1 MNLSDLMGL
10 WAIRPEV
17 RDAMLLNF
25 DRFLE
30 SATPEQIAAVMARGT
45 MPTGTK
51 PLPYTVQNGIAVMRI
66 DGTLTKR
73 PMYSWWGGSE
83 GATYDQ
89 IVSGLEIAHKDPAV
103 RAIVTAWDSPGGT
116 VDGAQEAAND
126 LFAMRETG
134 KPMEAVAVG
143 QMCSAAEQCGSAV
156 GDVYAS
162 SDTTDMGSIGVL
174 AIHRDYSGLEQKW
187 GIKTTVLSAGKF
199 KGVGWGPLSDS
210 DKEIIQ
216 GSLDHSYQIFKQT
229 VARNR
234 GISMDAVEA
243 MAEGRVFKGQ
253 KAVEV
258 GLARGIA
265 TVGQRVAVL
274 AQKYAPGAHRTVFAV
289 AEPNTNQKQEK
300 RRMDKETLQKEHPEL
315 AEAFRAE
322 GRAEGMKTGAENERA
337 RIQGVNALAKKVT
350 GCDDLVAEMAY
361 DGKTTPEQASAKLL
375 EAVAEKKGQIVAK
388 VKEDTPPPV
397 AAGSVGS
404 GSVAGGHP
412 QLTGKEWAAKLEAVT
427 AEHAARGITLTPQAA
442 MAIVRKG
449 AN

>member
-1 MNLSDLMGL
+1 MNFEDLNGL
-10 WAIRPEV
+10 WSIRQEV

-25 DRFLE
+25 GMFMNGA
-30 SATPEQIAAVMARGT
+30 SPEQIAAIVARGT
-45 MPTGTK
+45 MTTGTK
-51 PLPYTVQNGIAVMRI
+51 PLSYTVQNGIALMRI
-66 DGTLTKR
+66 EGTLTKR
-73 PMYSWWGGSE
+73 PMYSWWGGSD
-83 GATYDQ
+83 GVTYDQ
-89 IVSGLEIAHKDPAV
+89 IVSGLELAHKDPAV
-103 RAIVTAWDSPGGT
+103 RAIITAWDSPGGT
-116 VDGAQEAAND
+116 VDGAQEATND

-174 AIHRDYSGLEQKW
+174 AMHVDYSGLEQKW
-187 GIKTTVLSAGKF
+187 GIKRTLLTAGKF

-210 DKEIIQ
+210 DKEILQ
-216 GSLDHSYQIFKQT
+216 GSLEHSYQIFKQT

-253 KAVEV
+253 KAVDV

-274 AQKYAPGAHRTVFAV
+274 SQKYAPGAHRAAFAV
-289 AEPNTNQKQEK
+289 AEPNTTQKQEK
-300 RRMDKETLQKEHPEL
+300 KRMDKETLQKEHPEL

-337 RIQGVNALAKKVT
+337 RIDGVVALGKKVT
-350 GCDDLVAEMAY
+350 GCDDLINQMAF
-361 DGKTTPEQASAKLL
+361 DGKTTAEQASVKLL
-375 EAVAEKKGQIVAK
+375 DAVSEKKGQIAAK
-388 VKEDTPPPV
+388 VKDEAPTPAPAGALG
-397 AAGSVGS
+397 AAGATGQASE
-404 GSVAGGHP
+404 
-412 QLTGKEWAAKLEAVT
+412 LTGPQYAAKIKTVI
-427 AEHAARGITLTPQAA
+427 AEHAARGETITYQQAL
-442 MAIVRKG
+442 AIVKKG
-449 AN
+449 A

>member
-1 MNLSDLMGL
+1 MNFADMNGL
-10 WAIRPEV
+10 WAILPEA
-17 RDAMLLNF
+17 RDAMLFNLQQF
-25 DRFLE
+25 IE
-30 SATPEQIAAVMARGT
+30 SATPEQISAVMARGT

-66 DGTLTKR
+66 EGTLTKR

-89 IVSGLEIAHKDPAV
+89 IVSGLEIAQKDPAV

-126 LFAMRETG
+126 IFALRDAG
-134 KPMEAVAVG
+134 KPMEAVAVD
-143 QMCSAAEQCGSAV
+143 QMCSAAEQCGSAI

-174 AIHRDYSGLEQKW
+174 AMHVDYSGLEQKW
-187 GIKTTVLSAGKF
+187 GIKRTLLTAGKF

-210 DKEIIQ
+210 DKEILQ
-216 GSLDHSYQIFKQT
+216 ESLNHSYQIFKQT

-234 GISMDAVEA
+234 GISMDAVEK

-253 KAVEV
+253 KAVDV

-265 TVGQRVAVL
+265 TVGQRVAAL
-274 AQKYAPGAHRTVFAV
+274 SQKYAPGLQRTVFAV

-322 GRAEGMKTGAENERA
+322 GRAEGTKIGAEAERK
-337 RIQGVNALAKKVT
+337 RIQGVMAQGQKIK
-350 GCDDLVAEMAY
+350 GCDAMVQEMAF
-361 DGKTTPEQASAKLL
+361 DGTTSPEQATVRLVD
-375 EAVAEKKGQIVAK
+375 AVAERKGEIAAK
-388 VKEDTPPPV
+388 VREEAPK
-397 AAGSVGS
+397 AAGSGAGAGEGGEERAQMS
-404 GSVAGGHP
+404 GTDYGARI
-412 QLTGKEWAAKLEAVT
+412 QAVI
-427 AEHAARGITLTPQAA
+427 AEHASKGNTITTQQALQ
-442 MAIVRKG
+442 IVRKG